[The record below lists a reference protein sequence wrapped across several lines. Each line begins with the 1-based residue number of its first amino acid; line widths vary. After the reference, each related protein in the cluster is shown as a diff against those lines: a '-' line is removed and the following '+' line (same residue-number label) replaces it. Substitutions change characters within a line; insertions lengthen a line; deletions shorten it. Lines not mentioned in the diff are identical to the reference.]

1 MPIRKQQNNSRKQN
15 KPWLT
20 AGLKNSSAK
29 KNDLFAKAK
38 FSNAPEDYQNYKTF
52 LNLFTKLKKKA
63 QNDNY
68 RDQAVLYGHDKAKTW
83 QLINEISKR
92 KTKKH
97 NSIRYLND
105 KNGRKIGKYGRN
117 QKTNKNG

>member
-52 LNLFTKLKKKA
+52 LNLFTKLKKRA
-63 QNDNY
+63 
-68 RDQAVLYGHDKAKTW
+68 
-83 QLINEISKR
+83 
-92 KTKKH
+92 
-97 NSIRYLND
+97 
-105 KNGRKIGKYGRN
+105 
-117 QKTNKNG
+117 